1 MIDPLLPGGSSD
13 RESVSDWVDDPW
25 DQPAVAARTGHVDSA
40 REPNDRREAWPMV
53 RLVVVLLAAVALV
66 LGAGGMWYLRM
77 VNPGGG
83 DGVPQNFTVNE
94 GESLGQLANRLE
106 DEGFISSSTVFT
118 WYVNRNGGLAVAPG
132 YYQIIK
138 RSHMGDVMASLATP
152 PAATFVKVT
161 FPEGFTVAQMGDR
174 LADRTMRL
182 SAEQFVALAST
193 SDVQTWL
200 RDPGQP
206 SLEGVLFP
214 DTYQVSGEETESQVI
229 ARMVALMERVGR
241 QEGLDQS
248 AQSVGLS
255 PYETLIVASMIE
267 REANLGEDRAKIARV
282 VYNRLELGM
291 PLQIDATLFYG
302 APDGATFSQLKEF
315 DTPYNT
321 YRNKGLPPTPIA
333 NPGRASIVAALNPA
347 PNPVASDPICQ
358 GVPRPCRYLYYV
370 LSDEQGGHT
379 FAASLEQHEQNVEKS
394 RQAGLLP

>member
-1 MIDPLLPGGSSD
+1 MIDPLLPGSSSD
-13 RESVSDWVDDPW
+13 RETVNDWVDDPW
-25 DQPAVAARTGHVDSA
+25 DQPAVAARTGRVDSA
-40 REPNDRREAWPMV
+40 REPDDRREAWPMV
-53 RLVVVLLAAVALV
+53 RLVVVLVAALALV

-94 GESLGQLANRLE
+94 GESFDQLANRLE

-118 WYVNRNGGLAVAPG
+118 WYVNRNGGLEVAPG
-132 YYQIIK
+132 YYQIVK

-161 FPEGFTVAQMGDR
+161 FPEGFTVAQMGER

-182 SAEQFVALAST
+182 SAEQFVALASA

-200 RDPGQP
+200 RDPNQP

-248 AQSVGLS
+248 AESVGLS

-267 REANLGEDRAKIARV
+267 REAKLGEDRAKIARV
-282 VYNRLELGM
+282 IYNRLELGM
-291 PLQIDATLFYG
+291 PLQIDATLYYG
-302 APDGATFSQLKEF
+302 APDGATFSQLKDS

-321 YRNKGLPPTPIA
+321 YRNTGLPPTPIA

-358 GVPRPCRYLYYV
+358 GVPSPCRYLYYV

-379 FAASLEQHEQNVEKS
+379 FAATLEQHEQNVEKS